1 VSNILQ
7 LWFAKLAKVVRRR
20 FHVPPAKI
28 HEKPVFCVQKLFSQK
43 RKNISYIF
51 FDIPKGDTFK

>member
-1 VSNILQ
+1 VF
-7 LWFAKLAKVVRRR
+7 WFTKLAKVVRRR

-28 HEKPVFCVQKLFSQK
+28 HEKPVFCVQKLISQK
-43 RKNISYIF
+43 RKNISHIF